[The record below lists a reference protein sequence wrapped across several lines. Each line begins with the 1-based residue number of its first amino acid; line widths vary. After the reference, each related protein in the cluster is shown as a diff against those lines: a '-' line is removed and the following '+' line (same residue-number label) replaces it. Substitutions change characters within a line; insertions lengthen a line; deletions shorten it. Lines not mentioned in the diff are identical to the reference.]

1 MIITFGNTTAETL
14 GLKLF
19 ALSMPPPE
27 PKTSYIDVPGR
38 DGSIDVSA
46 LDGFVHYKDRTIT
59 LSFSYFGSYSQWFAA
74 VSQLNSL
81 LLGQKLKLT
90 ISDDPGYYYFGRFS
104 VSTDK
109 SNPVSGDIV
118 VTGQCSPY
126 KFKTNVTV
134 VEQDISGSAEIT
146 LTNERMPSTPTI
158 TTDAEMQLV
167 WGTSGENKLTLN
179 AGTHRYTGFLLLEGD
194 NEFTVNG
201 TGHIKFEYQ
210 EGAL

>member
-1 MIITFGNTTAETL
+1 MIITFGNTVAETL

-19 ALSMPPPE
+19 ALFMPPPE

-179 AGTHRYTGFLLLEGD
+179 AGTHRYTGLLLLEGD

>member
-1 MIITFGNTTAETL
+1 MIITFGNTAAETL

-179 AGTHRYTGFLLLEGD
+179 AGTHRYTGLLLLEGD

>member
-1 MIITFGNTTAETL
+1 MIITFGNTAAETL

-38 DGSIDVSA
+38 DGTIDVSA

-134 VEQDISGSAEIT
+134 VEQDISGSVEIT

-179 AGTHRYTGFLLLEGD
+179 AGTHRYTGLLLLEGD

>member
-1 MIITFGNTTAETL
+1 MIITFGNTAAETL

-179 AGTHRYTGFLLLEGD
+179 AGTHRYTGLLLLEGN

>member
-1 MIITFGNTTAETL
+1 MIITFGNTVAETL

-146 LTNERMPSTPTI
+146 LTNERMPTTPTI

-167 WGTSGENKLTLN
+167 WGASGENSLTLN
-179 AGTHRYTGFLLLEGD
+179 AGTHRYTGLLLLEGD